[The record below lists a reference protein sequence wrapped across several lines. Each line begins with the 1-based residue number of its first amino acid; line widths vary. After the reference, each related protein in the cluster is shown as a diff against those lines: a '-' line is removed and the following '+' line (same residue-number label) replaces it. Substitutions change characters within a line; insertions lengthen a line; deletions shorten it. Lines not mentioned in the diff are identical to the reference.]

1 MILRIVLWTLPVL
14 FISFDLTFSDLFVLF
29 PLFFFL
35 ESVVDFSFEK
45 ALRYVVFL
53 SLYSFVVFKEF
64 GIINILIIFFILLLE
79 SFRDNFLK
87 LWVLSLLEIIV
98 YFGIRIFVERNIV
111 FIISILIAFGFNFYL
126 LKKKIIEYR

>member
-35 ESVVDFSFEK
+35 ESAVDFSFEK

-64 GIINILIIFFILLLE
+64 GIISILIIFFILFLE

-87 LWVLSLLEIIV
+87 LWVLSLLESVV

>member
-64 GIINILIIFFILLLE
+64 GIINILIIFFILFLE

-87 LWVLSLLEIIV
+87 LWVLSLLESVV

>member
-35 ESVVDFSFEK
+35 ESAVDFSFEK

-64 GIINILIIFFILLLE
+64 GIISILIIFFILFLE